1 MDEERK
7 RRVRSFVIR
16 TSRMSDHQKEAYREL
31 YPVYGVDPKVE
42 RIELNELFGC
52 SPAERQ
58 RYLEIGFG
66 MGYSLAA
73 MADAMRGADFLGI
86 EVHRPGVGKLL
97 SEIRRLGL
105 ENLRV
110 IQGDAVELLRGPLED
125 AKFHGIHIFFPDP
138 WPKKRHHKRRL
149 IQGAYPDE
157 LAQHLYAGG
166 YLYAVTD
173 WEEYAEAMLEA
184 LSRSGKLE
192 NKYDGYA
199 PRQPW
204 RPETPFERKGVAKS
218 HAIRELFFLRSR

>member
-1 MDEERK
+1 
-7 RRVRSFVIR
+7 
-16 TSRMSDHQKEAYREL
+16 MSDHQKAAYREL
-31 YPVYGVDPKVE
+31 YPVYGLDPEVGGVD
-42 RIELNELFGC
+42 LDELFGA
-52 SPAERQ
+52 SPEERK

-66 MGYSLAA
+66 MGYSLAT
-73 MADAMRGADFLGI
+73 MADAMRGSDFLGI
-86 EVHRPGVGKLL
+86 EVHTPGVGKLL

-110 IQGDAVELLRGPLED
+110 IQGDAVELLRGPLAE

-157 LAQHLYAGG
+157 LAEHLYPGG

-173 WEEYAEAMLEA
+173 WEDYAEQMLET
-184 LSRSGKLE
+184 LSRAEKLANAYE
-192 NKYDGYA
+192 GFA

-218 HAIRELFFLRSR
+218 HLIRELFFLRSQESRSSSLG

>member
-1 MDEERK
+1 
-7 RRVRSFVIR
+7 
-16 TSRMSDHQKEAYREL
+16 MSDHQKAAYREL
-31 YPVYGVDPKVE
+31 YPVYGVDPEVE
-42 RIELNELFGC
+42 GVDLDELFGA
-52 SPAERQ
+52 SSEERK

-66 MGYSLAA
+66 MGYSLAT

-110 IQGDAVELLRGPLED
+110 IEGDAVELLRGPLAE

-157 LAQHLYAGG
+157 LAEHLYPGG

-173 WEEYAEAMLEA
+173 WEEYAEQMLET
-184 LSRSGKLE
+184 LSRAEKLTNAYE
-192 NKYDGYA
+192 GFA
-199 PRQPW
+199 PPQPW

-218 HAIRELFFLRSR
+218 HLIRELFFLRS